1 MTTIQQNRK
10 TAKPKKELIFLK
22 AAELFRDKGYVATSM
37 RDIARSVNLEVSSLY
52 SHISSKDDLLQ
63 KICFDCAREFTQG
76 LIEIKENKESPL
88 EQLEALICLHV
99 AVAKSDPTSIT
110 VFNDEWKHLKDPF
123 LMEFLQMR
131 KEYEQSFARIIE
143 RAIEQKKIRA
153 CEPEIILNSV
163 LSLTKWI
170 QPGTARTDKWKE
182 EHLAKEICNL
192 ILHGLQLK

>member
-1 MTTIQQNRK
+1 
-10 TAKPKKELIFLK
+10 
-22 AAELFRDKGYVATSM
+22 M

-76 LIEIKENKESPL
+76 LIEIKENNESPL

-99 AVAKSDPTSIT
+99 AVAKSDPTSMT

-131 KEYEQSFARIIE
+131 KEYEKSFARIIE
-143 RAIEQKKIRA
+143 KAIEQKQIRA
-153 CEPEIILNSV
+153 CESEIILNSV
-163 LSLTKWI
+163 LSLTRWI